1 MDWALKPSTLNTITI
16 KKYIQEEA
24 KMKLLLF
31 GIILVLISNLILI
44 YKLSNENKKLKDE
57 LKKLKKDNG
66 EINGK

>member
-1 MDWALKPSTLNTITI
+1 
-16 KKYIQEEA
+16 
-24 KMKLLLF
+24 MKVLLF

-57 LKKLKKDNG
+57 LKELKKDNG

>member
-1 MDWALKPSTLNTITI
+1 
-16 KKYIQEEA
+16 
-24 KMKLLLF
+24 MKLLLF

-57 LKKLKKDNG
+57 LKKLKKGNG

>member
-1 MDWALKPSTLNTITI
+1 
-16 KKYIQEEA
+16 
-24 KMKLLLF
+24 MKLLLF

-57 LKKLKKDNG
+57 IKELKKDNG

>member
-1 MDWALKPSTLNTITI
+1 
-16 KKYIQEEA
+16 
-24 KMKLLLF
+24 MKLLLF

-57 LKKLKKDNG
+57 LKELKKDNG

>member
-1 MDWALKPSTLNTITI
+1 
-16 KKYIQEEA
+16 
-24 KMKLLLF
+24 MKVLLF

-57 LKKLKKDNG
+57 LKELKKNNG

>member
-1 MDWALKPSTLNTITI
+1 
-16 KKYIQEEA
+16 
-24 KMKLLLF
+24 MKVLLF

>member
-1 MDWALKPSTLNTITI
+1 
-16 KKYIQEEA
+16 
-24 KMKLLLF
+24 MKLFLF
-31 GIILVLISNLILI
+31 VIILVLISNLILI

>member
-57 LKKLKKDNG
+57 LKELKKRQWRN
-66 EINGK
+66 

>member
-1 MDWALKPSTLNTITI
+1 M
-16 KKYIQEEA
+16 QV
-24 KMKLLLF
+24 LLF

-57 LKKLKKDNG
+57 LKELKKDNG

>member
-1 MDWALKPSTLNTITI
+1 
-16 KKYIQEEA
+16 
-24 KMKLLLF
+24 MKVLLF

-57 LKKLKKDNG
+57 IKELKKDNG

>member
-1 MDWALKPSTLNTITI
+1 
-16 KKYIQEEA
+16 
-24 KMKLLLF
+24 MKLLLF